1 MSENSSFTFYLKRT
15 GWALTDEAILI
26 NNNT

>member
-1 MSENSSFTFYLKRT
+1 MSENSLFNFYLKRT